1 MGEIREL
8 LKRREEELT
17 AFLHKTEA
25 AYDEKNYPGRLRISN
40 VGDRTRYYQIVR
52 SPGQGQKD
60 IYLSEKTQMDL
71 IKGLA
76 QKTYDSKILKELQ
89 NQLKAVQRA
98 LETIDEECLSEIYSS
113 CSEERKK
120 LIKPIIPDME
130 DYIREWEAVEFEPGD
145 FSKVTSEIYTT
156 RMERVRS
163 KIEKI
168 IADRYCMLKIPY
180 RYEWPITVMHN
191 GRKIVLRPDFT
202 VLNRRTGKLYY
213 HEHLGMMGDPGYCD
227 RNINK
232 IHIYEE
238 NGMYAGET
246 MLYTMETANV
256 PFSTKSLDAMI
267 ERYLL

>member
-60 IYLSEKTQMDL
+60 IYLSEKTQ
-71 IKGLA
+71 
-76 QKTYDSKILKELQ
+76 
-89 NQLKAVQRA
+89 
-98 LETIDEECLSEIYSS
+98 
-113 CSEERKK
+113 
-120 LIKPIIPDME
+120 
-130 DYIREWEAVEFEPGD
+130 
-145 FSKVTSEIYTT
+145 
-156 RMERVRS
+156 
-163 KIEKI
+163 
-168 IADRYCMLKIPY
+168 
-180 RYEWPITVMHN
+180 
-191 GRKIVLRPDFT
+191 
-202 VLNRRTGKLYY
+202 
-213 HEHLGMMGDPGYCD
+213 
-227 RNINK
+227 

-246 MLYTMETANV
+246 MLYTMETANI